1 MTENTNSDKFAR
13 IMAVISLA
21 VAICAILV
29 AYLQQTY
36 ALDEQK
42 RQFQI
47 LQKEDLT
54 VRLNP
59 HVDGSIRITSHDL
72 GSLGRVVQIPWEVSF
87 SNTGNQKLSLM
98 QYSMSTGPSPDF
110 TSYSGIDGGIM
121 TADQKTV
128 KLPLLL
134 EPGESRSFVIYVGIL
149 VTPNVYDA
157 ISIKSSSNV
166 RTNSSLKLALAKQG
180 MDLYGNH
187 VDYQEFPGGEYKMTI
202 DNENQ
207 KSPTFWCKV
216 ITGRGNV
223 FLTSTT
229 EYRLGK

>member
-1 MTENTNSDKFAR
+1 MTENTNSDRFAR
-13 IMAVISLA
+13 VMAIVSLA
-21 VAICAILV
+21 VAICTILV
-29 AYLQQTY
+29 AYLQQNS

-59 HVDGSIRITSHDL
+59 YVDGAIRIASHNL
-72 GSLGRVVQIPWEVSF
+72 GSLGRVVQIPWEVSL

-98 QYSMSTGPSPDF
+98 QYSISTGPSPDF

-121 TADQKTV
+121 TIDKKTV
-128 KLPLLL
+128 KLPLVL
-134 EPGESRSFVIYVGIL
+134 EPGESRSLVMYVGVL
-149 VTPNVYDA
+149 ATPKVYDA
-157 ISIKSSSNV
+157 ISIKSDSNIQ
-166 RTNSSLKLALAKQG
+166 TNSSIKLSLAKQG
-180 MDLYGNH
+180 MDLYGNT
-187 VDYQEFPGGEYKMTI
+187 VGYQEFPGGGYMMTI
-202 DNENQ
+202 DNENR

-223 FLTSTT
+223 FLASAA
-229 EYRLGK
+229 E